1 MKKEL
6 LSLIVPCYNEEQS
19 LSSFIRETLT
29 VLQTIENLEGE
40 IIFIDDGSSD
50 GTLRLIRELREKH
63 PCVRY
68 ISFSRNFGKESAILA
83 GMQAARGDYAA
94 VMDADLQDPP
104 ALLPEMLKA
113 IREEGYDCVGTR
125 RTTRKGEP
133 PVRSFLAHC
142 FYRLINRL
150 SDTKLMDGARDY
162 KLLSRKAL
170 DALLSMPENNRFTKG
185 LYEWIGFRTKWLTYE
200 NIERTAGESK
210 WSLWRLFKYS
220 LVGIIS
226 FTSFPLH
233 LSALLGILFM
243 GISLLL
249 ILSLSIRQIIYHS
262 SVDGWTSLV
271 CIILLLSGIQLF
283 SLGIIGQYLS
293 RMFTEIKRR
302 PSYIISEQSN

>member
-1 MKKEL
+1 
-6 LSLIVPCYNEEQS
+6 
-19 LSSFIRETLT
+19 
-29 VLQTIENLEGE
+29 
-40 IIFIDDGSSD
+40 
-50 GTLRLIRELREKH
+50 
-63 PCVRY
+63 
-68 ISFSRNFGKESAILA
+68 
-83 GMQAARGDYAA
+83 
-94 VMDADLQDPP
+94 
-104 ALLPEMLKA
+104 
-113 IREEGYDCVGTR
+113 
-125 RTTRKGEP
+125 
-133 PVRSFLAHC
+133 
-142 FYRLINRL
+142 
-150 SDTKLMDGARDY
+150 MDGARDY

>member
-1 MKKEL
+1 MKKKL

-19 LSSFIRETLT
+19 LSSFIRETLI

-104 ALLPEMLKA
+104 ALLPEMLRA

-170 DALLSMPENNRFTKG
+170 DALLSMPEKNRFTKG

>member
-29 VLQTIENLEGE
+29 VLQTIGE

-249 ILSLSIRQIIYHS
+249 ILSLSIRQILYHS

>member
-249 ILSLSIRQIIYHS
+249 ILSLSIRQILYHS

>member
-133 PVRSFLAHC
+133 PVRSFLAYC

>member
-1 MKKEL
+1 MKKER

-19 LSSFIRETLT
+19 LNSFIRETLS
-29 VLQTIENLEGE
+29 VLQTIENIEGE

-50 GTLRLIRELREKH
+50 GTLRRIRELHEEH

-83 GMQAARGDYAA
+83 GMRAAKGDYAA

-104 ALLPEMLKA
+104 ALLPEMLRA

-133 PVRSFLAHC
+133 PVRSFLAYC

-200 NIERTAGESK
+200 NIERAAGGSK

-243 GISLLL
+243 GISLIL
-249 ILSLSIRQIIYHS
+249 IVTLSIRQIIYHS

-302 PSYIISEQSN
+302 PSYIINEQSN